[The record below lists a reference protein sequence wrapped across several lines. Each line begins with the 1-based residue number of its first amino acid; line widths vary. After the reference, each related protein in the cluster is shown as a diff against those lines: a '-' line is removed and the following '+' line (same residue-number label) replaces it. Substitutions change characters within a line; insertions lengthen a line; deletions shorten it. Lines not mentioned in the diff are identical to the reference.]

1 MGGTDRT
8 YVQTVVG
15 VGSTELGESGT
26 ARTVVVSRV
35 EVDRTV
41 SQRFQTGVGVGGTGA
56 GGSGT
61 ARTMVVSAVEVG
73 RTDKTG

>member
-1 MGGTDRT
+1 MVRT
-8 YVQTVVG
+8 GKTKVQT
-15 VGSTELGESGT
+15 
-26 ARTVVVSRV
+26 R
-35 EVDRTV
+35 
-41 SQRFQTGVGVGGTGA
+41 VGVGGTET